1 MSVSKAKLEEHAS
14 SMLFCTE
21 AKVCGEYR
29 KLNKSTVAE
38 SETKKWFPPCSVEN
52 EILLL
57 AQSVCMQYE
66 CL

>member
-38 SETKKWFPPCSVEN
+38 SETNKMVPSMFCRK
-52 EILLL
+52 
-57 AQSVCMQYE
+57 
-66 CL
+66 